1 MNMNEPILATVRRHL
16 QQTRGKWTE
25 VSHKSGVP
33 YHTLTK
39 IAQGKVADPRM
50 STVQLLL
57 DHFAGEALSPES
69 PEKTLPQTQ
78 SPVVHEVAH
87 A

>member
-1 MNMNEPILATVRRHL
+1 MNANEPILITVRRHL
-16 QQTRGKWTE
+16 QRTRGSWAE
-25 VSHKSGVP
+25 VSQKSGVP

-57 DHFAGEALSPES
+57 NHFAAEPSGPNFVE
-69 PEKTLPQTQ
+69 
-78 SPVVHEVAH
+78 PVDA
-87 A
+87 